1 MGTAPLVFEAE
12 QGRGSVTSPEM
23 TSPEVA
29 SPEMTGSCIT
39 ESCII
44 GTKNERDINSCF
56 FIQEL

>member
-12 QGRGSVTSPEM
+12 QGRGSV